1 MEFDDP
7 NRQINPYAPPSPDAQ
22 MMGGD
27 PFEPGDL
34 VLADRWV
41 RLGARLLDGL
51 LLFLT
56 LLPALGF
63 FVYSGF
69 TAEMSRHRG
78 SSGGMGAL
86 GSTELALFGVL
97 SMVLMLPLVGYQW
110 YLIAKTGQ
118 TLGKKWT
125 GIRIVKMDGSPV
137 DFVSGVILRNWVM
150 AAAGFIP
157 YLGSCVGLI
166 DALMIF
172 FNDERRCVHDFIAG
186 TKVVV
191 A

>member
-7 NRQINPYAPPSPDAQ
+7 DRQINPYAPPSPDFQ
-22 MMGGD
+22 PMGAPID
-27 PFEPGDL
+27 PGEL
-34 VLADRWV
+34 VLADRAV
-41 RLGARLLDGL
+41 RLGAYLLDGL
-51 LLFLT
+51 LTFLT

-69 TAEMSRHRG
+69 TAEMSKHRSG
-78 SSGGMGAL
+78 SSGI
-86 GSTELALFGVL
+86 GSLDSAELAMFGVL
-97 SMVLMLPLVGYQW
+97 SMVLMLPLIGYQW

-150 AAAGFIP
+150 RAAGFVP
-157 YLGSCVGLI
+157 YLGSCVGLVDI
-166 DALMIF
+166 LMIF
-172 FNDERRCVHDFIAG
+172 FNDEKRCVHDFIAG